1 MRSDMH
7 FQVRKMI
14 ADIDKDDSGTIDFE
28 EFLQMMTAKMV
39 RLPRHS
45 FAALSRSAQSAAGGI
60 CAGPARWLRCGRAE
74 ESDAGRVLFVRH

>member
-39 RLPRHS
+39 RHGTHS
-45 FAALSRSAQSAAGGI
+45 PLVSRSAKSAAGGI

-74 ESDAGRVLFVRH
+74 ESDAG